1 MSECVFLVNIQV
13 ATRDSS
19 GTSRNAQRRLVATIR
34 RFQSGAPAAK
44 RQQSSFLLA
53 LSRPSAPAPRHRVEV
68 VLAGQHK
75 ARGFGAADYGLSSTR
90 RIDQVRHACLL
101 CQAVPP
107 YLGRGAASVGK
118 RVEPPPRRRVP
129 LEANR
134 PCHCRLRR
142 RCHRGKIVMGCG
154 PPRSACL
161 IAVVRSSSAASMPV
175 PPTDAA
181 TPRDCHAPRAGTRRR
196 RARPT

>member
-1 MSECVFLVNIQV
+1 MSECVFLVNFQV

-75 ARGFGAADYGLSSTR
+75 ARGFGAADYGLSSTK
-90 RIDQVRHACLL
+90 RIDQVRLRL
-101 CQAVPP
+101 PP
-107 YLGRGAASVGK
+107 LPGGAAVSRTRRGKCGQASGTTTPPTGAVGG
-118 RVEPPPRRRVP
+118 EPALPLSITTSLPPRKDRDG
-129 LEANR
+129 LWAASK
-134 PCHCRLRR
+134 RLLDR
-142 RCHRGKIVMGCG
+142 CG
-154 PPRSACL
+154 PILLSRFH
-161 IAVVRSSSAASMPV
+161 AS
-175 PPTDAA
+175 PT
-181 TPRDCHAPRAGTRRR
+181 HRRGDS
-196 RARPT
+196 P